1 MGVYGVYTAVDD
13 ETFKQISFLNKE
25 KLPVQ
30 IAELEKKDDVP
41 SCDLGKLWDG
51 LHYLLTGIRT
61 QDAVDE
67 GLHSEVILGIKPL
80 KIGYDFASGIPAADV
95 VRIADAIELVDINA
109 LIRAADFQAF
119 EAAGVYPAIW
129 DEDPEL
135 LRDELTGYFH
145 QLRDFYRQA
154 RDRGHSVIVGI
165 W

>member
-61 QDAVDE
+61 QDAV
-67 GLHSEVILGIKPL
+67 GHKMPL
-80 KIGYDFASGIPAADV
+80 M
-95 VRIADAIELVDINA
+95 
-109 LIRAADFQAF
+109 RAC
-119 EAAGVYPAIW
+119 
-129 DEDPEL
+129 
-135 LRDELTGYFH
+135 T
-145 QLRDFYRQA
+145 A
-154 RDRGHSVIVGI
+154 R
-165 W
+165 

>member
-30 IAELEKKDDVP
+30 IAELEKKD
-41 SCDLGKLWDG
+41 LGKHWDG
-51 LHYLLTGIRT
+51 LHDLLTGIRT

-119 EAAGVYPAIW
+119 EAAGVYPAI
-129 DEDPEL
+129 
-135 LRDELTGYFH
+135 
-145 QLRDFYRQA
+145 
-154 RDRGHSVIVGI
+154 
-165 W
+165 

>member
-1 MGVYGVYTAVDD
+1 MGIYAVYTAVDG

-61 QDAVDE
+61 QDAAVDE

-95 VRIADAIELVDINA
+95 V
-109 LIRAADFQAF
+109 
-119 EAAGVYPAIW
+119 
-129 DEDPEL
+129 PEL
-135 LRDELTGYFH
+135 SQFSDPGFSRLL
-145 QLRDFYRQA
+145 LWC
-154 RDRGHSVIVGI
+154 RGLCGVGR
-165 W
+165 